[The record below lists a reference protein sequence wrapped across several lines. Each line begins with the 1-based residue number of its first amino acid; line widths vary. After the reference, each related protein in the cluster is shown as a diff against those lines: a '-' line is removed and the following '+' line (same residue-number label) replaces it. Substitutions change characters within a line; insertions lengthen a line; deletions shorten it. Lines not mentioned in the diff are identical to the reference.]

1 MNSITMKTNK
11 KRKIELKKIE
21 IAKLTDSSLSRMK
34 GGRMMID
41 SSDCSGT
48 LISLDIGIYRNCLK

>member
-1 MNSITMKTNK
+1 MKTNK